1 MKLALQNEV
10 AISNDE
16 VRQLDR
22 AYVFHSWSMQGNL
35 NPLVIAGAKGCELWD
50 YEGNTYLDFS
60 SQLVN
65 VNIGYQHPR
74 VLAAMKAQLEELV
87 TIAPATANL
96 ARGEAAKRIVELAPE
111 GFSKVFFTNAGADAN
126 ENAIRMARLYTG
138 RDKVLSAYRSYHG
151 NTGSAI
157 AATGDWRRV
166 PNEYSR
172 GHVHFFNPYL
182 YRSEFNAVT
191 EEEECQ
197 RALAH
202 LRRIIECEG
211 PGAIAAILLESIP
224 GTAGILVPPD
234 GYMQGVRA
242 LADEFGIVL
251 ILDEVMAG
259 FGRTGS
265 WFAFEQD
272 GVVPD
277 LVTFAKGVN
286 AGYVPAGGVL
296 ISDPIARYFDDH
308 FFAGGLTYSGHPL
321 AMAAIVATIDAMKEE
336 NIVENAAQMGN
347 HVLRP
352 GLEALAEKHAIIG
365 HVRGRGLFQA
375 LELVSSREQ
384 KTPLTAADMAAIN
397 VQNRVNGVLSQ
408 LPAEATKTGVTTEK
422 QQNAELLTF
431 ALYSPDNRFD
441 QTFLNNYVK
450 INVEPRLKRI
460 GGVGK
465 AQLFGSNY
473 SMRLW
478 LRPDKMA
485 QYGLIPDDISSVLA
499 KQNIEAA
506 TGSFGANHPTANEYT
521 MKYRGRLSTA
531 EEFGELVPLTSWF
544 FLLKRPCFSKRYP

>member
-1 MKLALQNEV
+1 MKLAIHNEV
-10 AISNDE
+10 AVSNDE

-35 NPLVIAGAKGCELWD
+35 NPLVIAGAQGCELWD
-50 YEGNTYLDFS
+50 YEGNTWLDFS

-74 VLAAMKAQLEELV
+74 VLAAMKAQLE
-87 TIAPATANL
+87 TWSPSRRHRQPC
-96 ARGEAAKRIVELAPE
+96 RGEAAKRIVDLAPA

-166 PNEYSR
+166 PNEFSR

-182 YRSEFNAVT
+182 YRSEFNAAT

-211 PGAIAAILLESIP
+211 PTAIAAILLESIP
-224 GTAGILVPPD
+224 GTAGILVPPA

-296 ISDPIARYFDDH
+296 ISEPIARYFDDH

-336 NIVENAAQMGN
+336 KVVENAASIGN
-347 HVLRP
+347 EVLRP

-365 HVRGRGLFQA
+365 EVRGRGLFQA

-384 KTPLTAADMAAIN
+384 KTPLTAADMAAIKGALTEAGLLAF
-397 VQNRVNGVLSQ
+397 VVENRIHVV
-408 LPAEATKTGVTTEK
+408 PPCTITAEQVAQGLAIFDAV
-422 QQNAELLTF
+422 F
-431 ALYSPDNRFD
+431 AR
-441 QTFLNNYVK
+441 
-450 INVEPRLKRI
+450 
-460 GGVGK
+460 
-465 AQLFGSNY
+465 FGS
-473 SMRLW
+473 
-478 LRPDKMA
+478 
-485 QYGLIPDDISSVLA
+485 LA
-499 KQNIEAA
+499 K
-506 TGSFGANHPTANEYT
+506 
-521 MKYRGRLSTA
+521 
-531 EEFGELVPLTSWF
+531 
-544 FLLKRPCFSKRYP
+544 